1 MKKKELK
8 EEEVV
13 LIISQATRGGGIPVG
28 AYGAFDM
35 SYPNSKTRRG
45 RVQEGG
51 DVSPTITASNQE
63 IAVVIP
69 HIAAMRG
76 RNPDDPSDRRRGSP
90 TRQRIEI
97 GSDETSNTLTSVQK
111 DNLVVEPGCIVAG
124 MLDIK
129 GHEFIRRVHDAAGVS
144 PTIPFCGG
152 GGQQPKIIVVGN
164 SVKSGHAAGNVV
176 DDKGIAPTVME
187 NHGTVTK
194 VVAPGRRKVRV
205 RKLTEKECWRL
216 MAVKDEDYCLVARHQ
231 SSSSMYHLAGDSI
244 VTTCNMAIFGELFG
258 IEWRSKVR
266 ALVEALKEKEDSV

>member
-1 MKKKELK
+1 
-8 EEEVV
+8 
-13 LIISQATRGGGIPVG
+13 
-28 AYGAFDM
+28 M

-69 HIAAMRG
+69 HIAEMRG

-164 SVKSGHAAGNVV
+164 SVKSGHAAGNVI
-176 DDKGIAPTVME
+176 DDKGIAP
-187 NHGTVTK
+187 
-194 VVAPGRRKVRV
+194 GRARVRI
-205 RKLTEKECWRL
+205 RKLTENERWRL
-216 MAVKDEDYCLVARHQ
+216 MAVKDEDFRLVARHQ

-244 VTTCNMAIFGELFG
+244 VAACNMAIFGMLFG
-258 IEWRSKVR
+258 IEWRDKVR